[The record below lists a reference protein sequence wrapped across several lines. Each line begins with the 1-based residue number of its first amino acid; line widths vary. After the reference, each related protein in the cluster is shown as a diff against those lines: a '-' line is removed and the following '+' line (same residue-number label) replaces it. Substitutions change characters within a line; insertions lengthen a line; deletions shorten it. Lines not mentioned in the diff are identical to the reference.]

1 MSRQQPGC
9 AVQQLTCCY
18 SRAHVQ
24 ITNAATVKK
33 MMKSKKQRKLLRTAD
48 TNS

>member
-1 MSRQQPGC
+1 
-9 AVQQLTCCY
+9 L
-18 SRAHVQ
+18 HVVIRSLQ

-33 MMKSKKQRKLLRTAD
+33 MLKSKKQRKLLRTAD